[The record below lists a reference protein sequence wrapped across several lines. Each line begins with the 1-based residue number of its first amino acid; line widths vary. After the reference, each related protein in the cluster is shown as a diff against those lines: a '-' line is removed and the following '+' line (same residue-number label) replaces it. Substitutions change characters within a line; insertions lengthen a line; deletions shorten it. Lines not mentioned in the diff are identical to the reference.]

1 MKASVGVFLCKTSE
15 RGIMFRMRFLSIL
28 LILTM
33 FGCQAQ
39 EADEPIVPEEPKV
52 LRLTTTTSVN
62 DSGLMEYLRPHMLEE
77 ANIEMEIVS
86 MGSGAA
92 IEAGQR
98 GDADVLLVHS
108 PAAEKTFVEEGYGIQ
123 RSTFMYNFFVI
134 VGPEADPAGVK
145 GLSAKE
151 AFMKI
156 REAKVKFVSR
166 GDNSG
171 THSKEK
177 AIWNLAELNY
187 DSISK
192 ETDFYVSAGSGMG
205 ATLTMASEQEAYTL
219 TDLAT
224 YLSMQDKLS
233 SKVIVSASP
242 DLRNDYSVIV
252 VNPDKVSNVDVET
265 AKMFEAW
272 LLRESTLQ
280 LISEY
285 GKETYGEALFFTE

>member
-1 MKASVGVFLCKTSE
+1 
-15 RGIMFRMRFLSIL
+15 MFRLKALSIL
-28 LILTM
+28 LVLIL

-39 EADEPIVPEEPKV
+39 EVEEPIVPEEPKV

-62 DSGLMEYLRPHMLEE
+62 DSGLMEYLRPYLLEE

-134 VGPEADPAGVK
+134 VGPESDPAGVK
-145 GLSAKE
+145 DLSAKD
-151 AFMKI
+151 AFIKI
-156 REAKVKFVSR
+156 RDAKSKFVSR

-177 AIWNLAELNY
+177 AIWKLAELDY
-187 DSISK
+187 DSLST
-192 ETDFYVSAGSGMG
+192 ETDFYVSAGTGMG
-205 ATLTMASEQEAYTL
+205 ATLTMASEQDAYTL

-224 YLSMQDKLS
+224 YLSMQDQLS

-252 VNPDKVSNVDVET
+252 INPDKVTNVDAET
-265 AKMFEAW
+265 AKAFETW
-272 LLRESTLQ
+272 MLSESTLK
-280 LISEY
+280 LIVEY
-285 GKETYGEALFFTE
+285 GKDTYGEALFFTE

>member
-1 MKASVGVFLCKTSE
+1 
-15 RGIMFRMRFLSIL
+15 MFRLKALSFLL
-28 LILTM
+28 VLIL

-39 EADEPIVPEEPKV
+39 EVEEPIVPEEPKV

-62 DSGLMEYLRPHMLEE
+62 DSGLMEYLRPYLLEE

-134 VGPEADPAGVK
+134 VGPESDPAGVK
-145 GLSAKE
+145 DLSAKD
-151 AFMKI
+151 AFIKI
-156 REAKVKFVSR
+156 RDAKSKFVSR

-177 AIWNLAELNY
+177 AIWKLAELDY
-187 DSISK
+187 DSLST
-192 ETDFYVSAGSGMG
+192 ETDFYISAGTGMG

-224 YLSMQDKLS
+224 YLSMQDQLS

-252 VNPDKVSNVDVET
+252 INPDKVTNVDAET
-265 AKMFEAW
+265 AKAFETW
-272 LLRESTLQ
+272 MLSESTLK
-280 LISEY
+280 LIAEY
-285 GKETYGEALFFTE
+285 GKDTYGEALFFTE

>member
-1 MKASVGVFLCKTSE
+1 
-15 RGIMFRMRFLSIL
+15 MFRSKVLSIL
-28 LILTM
+28 LVLIL

-39 EADEPIVPEEPKV
+39 EVEEPIVPEEPKV

-62 DSGLMEYLRPHMLEE
+62 DSGLMEYLRPYLLEE

-134 VGPEADPAGVK
+134 VGPESDPAGVK
-145 GLSAKE
+145 DLSAKD
-151 AFMKI
+151 AFIKI
-156 REAKVKFVSR
+156 RETKSKFVSR

-177 AIWNLAELNY
+177 AIWKLAELDY
-187 DSISK
+187 DSLST
-192 ETDFYVSAGSGMG
+192 ETDFYISVGTGMG
-205 ATLTMASEQEAYTL
+205 ATLTMASEQDAYTL

-224 YLSMQDKLS
+224 YLSMQDQLS

-252 VNPDKVSNVDVET
+252 INPDKVTNVNAET
-265 AKMFEAW
+265 AKAFEAW
-272 LLRESTLQ
+272 MLSESTLK
-280 LISEY
+280 LIAVY
-285 GKETYGEALFFTE
+285 GKDTYGEALFFTE

>member
-1 MKASVGVFLCKTSE
+1 MQTSE
-15 RGIMFRMRFLSIL
+15 RGSMFRLKALSIL
-28 LILTM
+28 LVLIL
-33 FGCQAQ
+33 FGCQVQ
-39 EADEPIVPEEPKV
+39 EVEEPIVPEEPKV

-62 DSGLMEYLRPHMLEE
+62 DSGLMEYLRPYLLEE

-134 VGPEADPAGVK
+134 VGPESDPAGVK
-145 GLSAKE
+145 DLSAKD
-151 AFMKI
+151 AFIKI
-156 REAKVKFVSR
+156 RDAKSKFVSR

-177 AIWNLAELNY
+177 AIWKLAELDY
-187 DSISK
+187 DSLST
-192 ETDFYVSAGSGMG
+192 ETDFYISAGTGMG

-224 YLSMQDKLS
+224 YLSMQDQLS

-252 VNPDKVSNVDVET
+252 INPDKVTNVDAET
-265 AKMFEAW
+265 AKAFETW
-272 LLRESTLQ
+272 MLSESTLK
-280 LISEY
+280 LIAEY
-285 GKETYGEALFFTE
+285 GKDTYGEALFFTE

>member
-1 MKASVGVFLCKTSE
+1 
-15 RGIMFRMRFLSIL
+15 MFRLKALSIL
-28 LILTM
+28 LVLIL

-39 EADEPIVPEEPKV
+39 EVEEPIVPEEPKV

-62 DSGLMEYLRPHMLEE
+62 DSGLMEYLRPYLLEE

-134 VGPEADPAGVK
+134 VGPESDPAGVK
-145 GLSAKE
+145 DLSAKD
-151 AFMKI
+151 AFIKI
-156 REAKVKFVSR
+156 RDAKSKFVSR

-177 AIWNLAELNY
+177 VIWKLAELDY
-187 DSISK
+187 DSLST
-192 ETDFYVSAGSGMG
+192 ETDFYISAGTGMG
-205 ATLTMASEQEAYTL
+205 ATLTMASEQDAYTL

-224 YLSMQDKLS
+224 YLSMQDQLS

-252 VNPDKVSNVDVET
+252 INPDKVTNVDAET
-265 AKMFEAW
+265 AKAFEAW
-272 LLRESTLQ
+272 MISDSTLK
-280 LISEY
+280 LIAEY
-285 GKETYGEALFFTE
+285 GKDTYGEALFFTE

>member
-1 MKASVGVFLCKTSE
+1 
-15 RGIMFRMRFLSIL
+15 MFRLKALSIL
-28 LILTM
+28 LVLIL

-39 EADEPIVPEEPKV
+39 ENDEPLVPEEPKV

-62 DSGLMEYLRPHMLEE
+62 DSGLMEYLRPYLLEE

-134 VGPEADPAGVK
+134 VGPESDPAGVK
-145 GLSAKE
+145 DLSEKD
-151 AFMKI
+151 AFIKI
-156 REAKVKFVSR
+156 RDAKSKFVSR

-177 AIWNLAELNY
+177 AIWKLAELDY
-187 DSISK
+187 DSLST
-192 ETDFYVSAGSGMG
+192 ETDFYVSAGTGMG

-224 YLSMQDKLS
+224 YLSMQDQLS

-252 VNPDKVSNVDVET
+252 INPDKVTNVDAET
-265 AKMFEAW
+265 AKAFETW
-272 LLRESTLQ
+272 MLSESTLK
-280 LISEY
+280 LIAEY
-285 GKETYGEALFFTE
+285 GKDTYGEALFFTE

>member
-1 MKASVGVFLCKTSE
+1 
-15 RGIMFRMRFLSIL
+15 MFRLKALSIL
-28 LILTM
+28 LVLIL

-39 EADEPIVPEEPKV
+39 EVEEPIVPEEPKV

-62 DSGLMEYLRPHMLEE
+62 DSGLMEYLRPYLLEE

-134 VGPEADPAGVK
+134 VGPESDPAGVK
-145 GLSAKE
+145 DLSAKD
-151 AFMKI
+151 AFIKI
-156 REAKVKFVSR
+156 RDAKSKFVSR

-177 AIWNLAELNY
+177 VIWKLAELDY
-187 DSISK
+187 DSLST
-192 ETDFYVSAGSGMG
+192 ETDFYVSAGTGMG

-224 YLSMQDKLS
+224 YLSMQDQLS

-252 VNPDKVSNVDVET
+252 INPDKVTNVDAET
-265 AKMFEAW
+265 AKAFETW
-272 LLRESTLQ
+272 MLSESTLK
-280 LISEY
+280 LIAEY
-285 GKETYGEALFFTE
+285 GKDTYGEALFFTE

>member
-1 MKASVGVFLCKTSE
+1 MQASE
-15 RGIMFRMRFLSIL
+15 RGSMFRSKVLSIL
-28 LILTM
+28 LVLIL

-39 EADEPIVPEEPKV
+39 EVEEPIVPEEPKV

-62 DSGLMEYLRPHMLEE
+62 DSGLMEYLRPYLLEE

-134 VGPEADPAGVK
+134 VGPESDPAGVK
-145 GLSAKE
+145 DLSAKD
-151 AFMKI
+151 AFIKI
-156 REAKVKFVSR
+156 RDAKSKFVSR

-177 AIWNLAELNY
+177 AIWKLAELDY
-187 DSISK
+187 DSLST
-192 ETDFYVSAGSGMG
+192 ETDFYVSAGTGMG

-224 YLSMQDKLS
+224 YLSMQDQLS

-252 VNPDKVSNVDVET
+252 INPDKVTNVDAET
-265 AKMFEAW
+265 AKAFETW
-272 LLRESTLQ
+272 MLSESTLK
-280 LISEY
+280 LIAEY
-285 GKETYGEALFFTE
+285 GKDTYGEALFFTE

>member
-1 MKASVGVFLCKTSE
+1 MQTSE
-15 RGIMFRMRFLSIL
+15 RGSMLRLKALSIL
-28 LILTM
+28 LVLIL

-39 EADEPIVPEEPKV
+39 EVEEPIVPEEPKV

-62 DSGLMEYLRPHMLEE
+62 DSGLMEYLRPYLLEE

-134 VGPEADPAGVK
+134 VGPESDPAGVK
-145 GLSAKE
+145 DLSAKD
-151 AFMKI
+151 AFIKI
-156 REAKVKFVSR
+156 RDAKSKFVSR

-177 AIWNLAELNY
+177 AIWKLAELDY
-187 DSISK
+187 DSLST
-192 ETDFYVSAGSGMG
+192 ETDFYVSAGTGMG

-224 YLSMQDKLS
+224 YLSMQDQLS

-252 VNPDKVSNVDVET
+252 INPDKVTNVDAET
-265 AKMFEAW
+265 AKAFETW
-272 LLRESTLQ
+272 MLSESTLK
-280 LISEY
+280 LIAEY
-285 GKETYGEALFFTE
+285 GKDTYGEALFFTE

>member
-1 MKASVGVFLCKTSE
+1 MLRLKA
-15 RGIMFRMRFLSIL
+15 LSIL
-28 LILTM
+28 LVLIL

-39 EADEPIVPEEPKV
+39 EVEEPIVPEEPKV

-62 DSGLMEYLRPHMLEE
+62 DSGLMEYLRPYLLEE

-134 VGPEADPAGVK
+134 VGPESDPAGVK
-145 GLSAKE
+145 DLSAKD
-151 AFMKI
+151 AFIKI
-156 REAKVKFVSR
+156 RDAKSKFVSR

-177 AIWNLAELNY
+177 AIWKLAELDY
-187 DSISK
+187 DSLST
-192 ETDFYVSAGSGMG
+192 ETDFYISAGTGMG

-224 YLSMQDKLS
+224 YLSMQDQLS

-252 VNPDKVSNVDVET
+252 INPDKVTNVDAET
-265 AKMFEAW
+265 AKAFETW
-272 LLRESTLQ
+272 MLSESTLK
-280 LISEY
+280 LIAEY
-285 GKETYGEALFFTE
+285 GKDTYGEALFFTE

>member
-1 MKASVGVFLCKTSE
+1 
-15 RGIMFRMRFLSIL
+15 MFRLKALSFLL
-28 LILTM
+28 VLIL

-39 EADEPIVPEEPKV
+39 EVEEPIVPEEPKV

-62 DSGLMEYLRPHMLEE
+62 DTGWMEYLRPYLLEE

-134 VGPEADPAGVK
+134 VGPESDPAGVK
-145 GLSAKE
+145 DLSAKD
-151 AFMKI
+151 AFIKI
-156 REAKVKFVSR
+156 RETKSKFVSR

-177 AIWNLAELNY
+177 AIWKLAELDY
-187 DSISK
+187 DSLST
-192 ETDFYVSAGSGMG
+192 ETDFYISAGTGMG
-205 ATLTMASEQEAYTL
+205 ATLTMASEQDAYTL

-224 YLSMQDKLS
+224 YLSMQDQLS

-252 VNPDKVSNVDVET
+252 INPDKVTNVNAET
-265 AKMFEAW
+265 AKAFEAW
-272 LLRESTLQ
+272 MLSESTLK
-280 LISEY
+280 LIAKY
-285 GKETYGEALFFTE
+285 GKDTYGEALFFTE

>member
-1 MKASVGVFLCKTSE
+1 MLRLKA
-15 RGIMFRMRFLSIL
+15 LSIL
-28 LILTM
+28 LVLIL

-39 EADEPIVPEEPKV
+39 EVEEPIVPEEPKV

-62 DSGLMEYLRPHMLEE
+62 DSGLMEYLRPYLLEE

-134 VGPEADPAGVK
+134 VGPESDPAGVK
-145 GLSAKE
+145 DLSAKD
-151 AFMKI
+151 AFIKI
-156 REAKVKFVSR
+156 RDAKSKFVSR

-177 AIWNLAELNY
+177 AIWKLAELDY
-187 DSISK
+187 DSLST
-192 ETDFYVSAGSGMG
+192 ETDFYVSAGTGMG

-224 YLSMQDKLS
+224 YLSMQDQLS

-252 VNPDKVSNVDVET
+252 INPDKVTNVDAET
-265 AKMFEAW
+265 AKAFETW
-272 LLRESTLQ
+272 MLSESTLK
-280 LISEY
+280 LIAEY
-285 GKETYGEALFFTE
+285 GKDTYGEALFFTE

>member
-1 MKASVGVFLCKTSE
+1 MLRLKA
-15 RGIMFRMRFLSIL
+15 LSIL
-28 LILTM
+28 LVLIL

-39 EADEPIVPEEPKV
+39 EVEEPIVPEEPKV

-62 DSGLMEYLRPHMLEE
+62 DSGLMEYLRPYLLEE

-134 VGPEADPAGVK
+134 VGPESDPAGVK
-145 GLSAKE
+145 DLSAKD
-151 AFMKI
+151 AFIKI
-156 REAKVKFVSR
+156 RDAKSKFVSR

-177 AIWNLAELNY
+177 AIWKLAELDY
-187 DSISK
+187 DSLST
-192 ETDFYVSAGSGMG
+192 ETDFYISAGTGMG
-205 ATLTMASEQEAYTL
+205 ATLTMASEQNAYTL

-224 YLSMQDKLS
+224 YLSMQDQLS

-252 VNPDKVSNVDVET
+252 INPDKVTNVDAET
-265 AKMFEAW
+265 AKAFETW
-272 LLRESTLQ
+272 MLSESTLK
-280 LISEY
+280 LIAEY
-285 GKETYGEALFFTE
+285 GKDTYGEALFFTE

>member
-1 MKASVGVFLCKTSE
+1 
-15 RGIMFRMRFLSIL
+15 MFRLKALSIL
-28 LILTM
+28 LVLIL

-39 EADEPIVPEEPKV
+39 EVEEPIVPEEPKV

-62 DSGLMEYLRPHMLEE
+62 DSGLMEYLRPYLLEE

-134 VGPEADPAGVK
+134 VGPESDPAGVK
-145 GLSAKE
+145 DLSAKD
-151 AFMKI
+151 AFIKI
-156 REAKVKFVSR
+156 RDAKSKFVSR

-177 AIWNLAELNY
+177 AIWKLAELDY
-187 DSISK
+187 DSLST
-192 ETDFYVSAGSGMG
+192 ETDFYVSAGTGMG

-224 YLSMQDKLS
+224 YLSMQDQLS

-252 VNPDKVSNVDVET
+252 INPDKVTNVDAET
-265 AKMFEAW
+265 AKAFEAW
-272 LLRESTLQ
+272 MLSESTLK
-280 LISEY
+280 LIAEY
-285 GKETYGEALFFTE
+285 GKDTYGEALFFTE

>member
-1 MKASVGVFLCKTSE
+1 
-15 RGIMFRMRFLSIL
+15 MFRLKALSIL
-28 LILTM
+28 LVLIL

-39 EADEPIVPEEPKV
+39 EVEEPIVPEEPKV

-62 DSGLMEYLRPHMLEE
+62 DSGLMEYLRPYLLEE

-134 VGPEADPAGVK
+134 VGPESDPAGVK
-145 GLSAKE
+145 DLSAKD
-151 AFMKI
+151 AFIKI
-156 REAKVKFVSR
+156 RDAKSKFVSR

-177 AIWNLAELNY
+177 AIWKLAELDY
-187 DSISK
+187 DSLST
-192 ETDFYVSAGSGMG
+192 ETDFYVSAGTGMG
-205 ATLTMASEQEAYTL
+205 ATLTMASEQDAYTL

-224 YLSMQDKLS
+224 YLSMQDQLS

-252 VNPDKVSNVDVET
+252 INPDKVTNVDAET
-265 AKMFEAW
+265 AKAFEAW
-272 LLRESTLQ
+272 MISDSTLK
-280 LISEY
+280 LIAEY
-285 GKETYGEALFFTE
+285 GKDTYGEALFFTE

>member
-1 MKASVGVFLCKTSE
+1 
-15 RGIMFRMRFLSIL
+15 MFRFKVLSI
-28 LILTM
+28 ILVLM
-33 FGCQAQ
+33 MSGCQTQ
-39 EADEPIVPEEPKV
+39 EAEPIVPEEPNV

-62 DSGLMEYLRPHMLEE
+62 DSGLMEYLRPYLLAE

-123 RSTFMYNFFVI
+123 RSTVMYNYFVI
-134 VGPEADPAGVK
+134 VGPETDPANVK
-145 GLSAKE
+145 DLSAKE
-151 AFMKI
+151 AFIKI
-156 REAKVKFVSR
+156 RETESKFISR

-177 AIWNLAELNY
+177 AIWKLAELDY
-187 DSISK
+187 DSLSK

-205 ATLTMASEQEAYTL
+205 ATLIMASEQGAYTL

-224 YLSMQDKLS
+224 YLSMQDQLTL
-233 SKVIVSASP
+233 KVIVDASP
-242 DLRNDYSVIV
+242 ELRNDYSVIV
-252 VNPDKVSNVDVET
+252 VNPDKVTNVDAET
-265 AKMFEAW
+265 AKKFEAW
-272 LLRESTLQ
+272 MLSESTLE
-280 LISEY
+280 LIGEY
-285 GKETYGEALFFTE
+285 GKDIDRKSVV

>member
-1 MKASVGVFLCKTSE
+1 
-15 RGIMFRMRFLSIL
+15 MFKSKVLSIL
-28 LILTM
+28 LVLIL

-39 EADEPIVPEEPKV
+39 ENDEPLVPEEPKV

-62 DSGLMEYLRPHMLEE
+62 DSGLMEYLRPYLLEE

-134 VGPEADPAGVK
+134 VGPESDPAGVK
-145 GLSAKE
+145 DLSAKD
-151 AFMKI
+151 AFIKI
-156 REAKVKFVSR
+156 RDAKSKFVSR

-177 AIWNLAELNY
+177 AIWKLAELDY
-187 DSISK
+187 DSLST
-192 ETDFYVSAGSGMG
+192 ETDFYISAGTGMG

-224 YLSMQDKLS
+224 YLSMQDQLS

-252 VNPDKVSNVDVET
+252 INPDKVTNVDAET
-265 AKMFEAW
+265 AKAFEAW
-272 LLRESTLQ
+272 MISDSTLK
-280 LISEY
+280 LIAEY
-285 GKETYGEALFFTE
+285 GKDTYGEALFFTE

>member
-1 MKASVGVFLCKTSE
+1 MQTSE
-15 RGIMFRMRFLSIL
+15 RGSMFRLKALSIL
-28 LILTM
+28 LVLIL

-39 EADEPIVPEEPKV
+39 EVEEPIVPEEPKV

-62 DSGLMEYLRPHMLEE
+62 DSGLMEYLRPYLLEE

-134 VGPEADPAGVK
+134 VGPESDPAGVK
-145 GLSAKE
+145 YLSAKD
-151 AFMKI
+151 AFIKI
-156 REAKVKFVSR
+156 RDAKSKFVSR

-177 AIWNLAELNY
+177 AIWKLAELDY
-187 DSISK
+187 DSLST
-192 ETDFYVSAGSGMG
+192 ETDFYVSAGTGMG

-224 YLSMQDKLS
+224 YLSMQDQLS

-252 VNPDKVSNVDVET
+252 INPDKVTNVDAET
-265 AKMFEAW
+265 AKAFETW
-272 LLRESTLQ
+272 MLSESTLK
-280 LISEY
+280 LIAEY
-285 GKETYGEALFFTE
+285 GKDTYGEALFFTE

>member
-1 MKASVGVFLCKTSE
+1 
-15 RGIMFRMRFLSIL
+15 MFRSKVLSIL
-28 LILTM
+28 LVLIL

-39 EADEPIVPEEPKV
+39 EVEEPIVPEEPKV

-62 DSGLMEYLRPHMLEE
+62 DSGLMEYLRPYLLEE

-134 VGPEADPAGVK
+134 IGPESDPAGVK
-145 GLSAKE
+145 DLSAKD
-151 AFMKI
+151 AFIKI
-156 REAKVKFVSR
+156 RETKSKFVSR

-177 AIWNLAELNY
+177 AIWKLAELDY
-187 DSISK
+187 DSLST
-192 ETDFYVSAGSGMG
+192 ETDFYISAGTGMG
-205 ATLTMASEQEAYTL
+205 ATLTMASEQDAYTL

-224 YLSMQDKLS
+224 YLSMQDQLS

-252 VNPDKVSNVDVET
+252 INPDKVTNVNAET
-265 AKMFEAW
+265 AKAFEAW
-272 LLRESTLQ
+272 MLSESTLK
-280 LISEY
+280 LIAEY
-285 GKETYGEALFFTE
+285 GKDTYGEALFFTE

>member
-1 MKASVGVFLCKTSE
+1 
-15 RGIMFRMRFLSIL
+15 MFRLRALSIL
-28 LILTM
+28 LVLIM

-39 EADEPIVPEEPKV
+39 EVEEPIVPEEPKV

-62 DSGLMEYLRPHMLEE
+62 DSGLMEYLRPYLLEE

-134 VGPEADPAGVK
+134 VGPESDPAGVK
-145 GLSAKE
+145 DLSAKD
-151 AFMKI
+151 AFIKI
-156 REAKVKFVSR
+156 RDAKSKFVSR

-177 AIWNLAELNY
+177 AIWKLAELDY
-187 DSISK
+187 DSLST
-192 ETDFYVSAGSGMG
+192 ETDFYISAGTGIG
-205 ATLTMASEQEAYTL
+205 ATLTMASEQDAYTL

-224 YLSMQDKLS
+224 YLSMQDQLS

-252 VNPDKVSNVDVET
+252 INPDKVTNVDAET
-265 AKMFEAW
+265 AKAFETW
-272 LLRESTLQ
+272 MLSESTLK
-280 LISEY
+280 LIAEY
-285 GKETYGEALFFTE
+285 GKDTYGEALFFTE

>member
-1 MKASVGVFLCKTSE
+1 
-15 RGIMFRMRFLSIL
+15 MFRIRALSIL
-28 LILTM
+28 LVLIL

-39 EADEPIVPEEPKV
+39 EVEEPIVPEEPKV

-62 DSGLMEYLRPHMLEE
+62 DSGLMEYLRPYLLEE

-134 VGPEADPAGVK
+134 VGPESDPAGVK
-145 GLSAKE
+145 DLSAKD
-151 AFMKI
+151 AFIKI
-156 REAKVKFVSR
+156 RDAKSKFVSR

-177 AIWNLAELNY
+177 AIWKLAELDY
-187 DSISK
+187 DSLST
-192 ETDFYVSAGSGMG
+192 ETDFYISAGTGMG
-205 ATLTMASEQEAYTL
+205 ATLTMASEQDAYTL

-224 YLSMQDKLS
+224 YLSMQDQLS
-233 SKVIVSASP
+233 SKVIVSASS

-252 VNPDKVSNVDVET
+252 INPDKVTNVDAET
-265 AKMFEAW
+265 AKAFETW
-272 LLRESTLQ
+272 MLSESTLK
-280 LISEY
+280 LIAEY
-285 GKETYGEALFFTE
+285 GKDTYGEALFFTE